1 MYLSLG
7 YTVLPCVTFDLF
19 NALVY
24 ASSDVHIVRPS
35 RIQPDSARFGLFP
48 QGSVLAGF
56 FFRSSP
62 DRSIFTNSCKTYI
75 FLIPGR
81 NGKN

>member
-1 MYLSLG
+1 M
-7 YTVLPCVTFDLF
+7 FF

-24 ASSDVHIVRPS
+24 ASSDVHIIRP
-35 RIQPDSARFGLFP
+35 RFGLFP

-56 FFRSSP
+56 FFGVRLTEVSLQTVV
-62 DRSIFTNSCKTYI
+62 DLTYI